1 MNATSHAHW
10 RSLPRTAVSLTGMLI
25 LAACASTPPP
35 PTASLQ
41 AAHDAISNAERVEA
55 GRYAAAELGEAR
67 TKLASAD
74 TAVTEKRMTMADQL
88 AQESR
93 VEANLASARTADIK
107 AKAVNEEM
115 MRSNGTLIEEMQ
127 RNSGDKP

>member
-10 RSLPRTAVSLTGMLI
+10 RSLSRTAVSLTGMLI

-41 AAHDAISNAERVEA
+41 AAHDAISNAERAEA

-74 TAVTEKRMTMADQL
+74 TAVTEKRMTMADQF